1 MNRRLFSLAEAE
13 AMLAEGREALAEIV
27 VLRRQLAEAVA
38 ALEER
43 GERGALPEAKSL
55 EARIGDRLDWFA
67 SRGVQVKGWAP
78 LLLDWP
84 AEVGGQSVL
93 LCWLENEER
102 IGWYHEPNLGFPG
115 RRPLADLIGR
125 ATGDGPA
132 PAEQR

>member
-1 MNRRLFSLAEAE
+1 MDRRLFSLAEAE

-27 VLRRQLAEAVA
+27 ILRRQLAEAVA

-43 GERGALPEAKSL
+43 GERGALPEAKGL
-55 EARIGDRLDWFA
+55 EARIGDRLDWFT

-84 AEVGGQSVL
+84 AEVGGRPVL

-115 RRPLADLIGR
+115 RRPLAELLD
-125 ATGDGPA
+125 PA
-132 PAEQR
+132 SGGGSTPTDQR